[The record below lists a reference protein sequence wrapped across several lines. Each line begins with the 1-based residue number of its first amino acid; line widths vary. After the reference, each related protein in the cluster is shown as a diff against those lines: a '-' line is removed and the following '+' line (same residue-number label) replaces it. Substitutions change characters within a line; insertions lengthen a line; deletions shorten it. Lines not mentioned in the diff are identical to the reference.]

1 LQLPGSLA
9 AMATGHGTAHA
20 AAGVEAALGPMRKTH
35 IRGCIAFDVEQ
46 ARCVTLAGK
55 LGGPST
61 FVPFEPTTEAAI
73 NTRMF
78 YGVVDPR
85 VATSRSTWQVL
96 TVELTAA
103 QLCHEFEVGV
113 AHPDATVSEPVEA
126 ATPVSWRGY
135 GELPLSSVHHWWN
148 TIDVD
153 KIGLVQ
159 WLQRCVRGQRVPLT
173 EWVTVAGGVVVCA
186 GVRCCKSS
194 PDVRL
199 WTDDGRFFCVE
210 CWHHF
215 ELNRFD
221 RNLAVA
227 VNGASTVAA
236 SATSTS
242 STSDLPHKRSHVDD
256 GVSRSGEESHPRG
269 KRRKNA

>member
-1 LQLPGSLA
+1 
-9 AMATGHGTAHA
+9 MATGLGTAHG
-20 AAGVEAALGPMRKTH
+20 AAGVEAALGTMTKQH
-35 IRGCIAFDVEQ
+35 IRGCIAFDGKQ

-61 FVPFEPTTEAAI
+61 FVLFEPTTEAAI
-73 NTRMF
+73 NTRVF
-78 YGVVDPR
+78 YGDVDPR

-103 QLCHEFEVGV
+103 QLCHDFEVGV

-126 ATPVSWRGY
+126 ATPVSWRRY

-153 KIGLVQ
+153 QIGLVQ
-159 WLQRCVRGQRVPLT
+159 WLQRCVRGQRIPLT
-173 EWVTVAGGVVVCA
+173 EWVTVPGGVVACA
-186 GVRCCKSS
+186 GVRCCKSG

-199 WTDDGRFFCVE
+199 WTDDRRFFCAD
-210 CWHHF
+210 CWFLF
-215 ELNRFD
+215 EMDRFD
-221 RNLAVA
+221 ANLAVGDK
-227 VNGASTVAA
+227 VASIVAA

-269 KRRKNA
+269 KRR